1 MSSQFKLMPGN
12 KWGYDP
18 AAVDPVIELARRQF
32 EEPGA
37 NLIDAATLR
46 KAAFPLV
53 KGGYR
58 ITAVD
63 AALDRL
69 DEAFAQKEAQLL
81 VERDGRAS
89 ALDYVD
95 SIRATLLARASRP
108 RGKRFKRTGFFS
120 KGYSPRRVDALVA
133 AVANELGAPGS
144 LTVAALREQAFTP
157 SWRGYNEAQVDAFI
171 DRSVEVLQLS
181 AALR

>member
-1 MSSQFKLMPGN
+1 MSSQFKLMPRN

-18 AAVDPVIELARRQF
+18 AAVDPVIERARRQF
-32 EEPGA
+32 GEPGA
-37 NLIDAATLR
+37 NLIDAASLR

-69 DEAFAQKEAQLL
+69 DDAFAQQEAQLL
-81 VERDGRAS
+81 VEREGRAA
-89 ALDYVD
+89 ALDHVD
-95 SIRATLLARASRP
+95 SIRATLVGRARRR
-108 RGKRFKRTGFFS
+108 RGKRFNRTGFFA
-120 KGYSPRRVDALVA
+120 KGYSPRKVDAMVG
-133 AVANELGAPGS
+133 AVVRELESQGS
-144 LTVAALREQAFTP
+144 LTVANLRELAFTP
-157 SWRGYNEAQVDAFI
+157 TWRGYNEAQVDAFI
-171 DRSVEVLQLS
+171 DRAVEVLQLS